1 MESPST
7 KTGYGPKN
15 APSAESK
22 SKASLSFLKLIRE
35 KITFNDKAAMRH
47 VFSQIVTSLHA
58 ESPLASAIFAGH
70 DFIMTDDNSTTFA
83 ELMKEGEVAMVQTK
97 NFTEKPPGKND
108 PKLHFHEDRKTKK
121 LSNLH
126 NNCRT
131 DESLGKPCT

>member
-7 KTGYGPKN
+7 QTGYGPKN

-97 NFTEKPPGKND
+97 
-108 PKLHFHEDRKTKK
+108 KLYRKAPRQKRSETSFSRRR
-121 LSNLH
+121 LFNRRS
-126 NNCRT
+126 
-131 DESLGKPCT
+131 SVPS